1 MFRKKIAFTLARVKA
16 SDPNVTSMGQLS
28 TRRKNIT
35 MIGVLL
41 AMLLSALDQTI
52 VGTALPRIVRDLGGF
67 EHLSWVITAYLLAST
82 VTVPIYGKLSD
93 MYGRKWFFFSG
104 IIIFL
109 IGSILC
115 GLSGSMTQLIV
126 FRALQG
132 IGGGA
137 IMGNAFAIIGD
148 LFPPAQRGKWQGI
161 MGGVFGLASVIGPS
175 LGGFLT
181 DHASWR
187 YVFYVNIPLGL
198 LALAVIGFL
207 MPKVVP
213 HMEDKTIDYLGA
225 ILLTSSLVSI
235 LLGLIWGG
243 KQYAWGSL
251 TEVSL
256 FVFGLITL
264 VLFIMAE
271 RVARQPILPLDLF
284 KNRIFNVSV
293 ATIFISAMAMFGSI
307 VYIPLFAQLVIGTSA
322 TASGTILTPLMIG
335 LIGASIISGQVISR
349 TGKYRKLAIGG
360 FTLLTVG
367 LFWLSQITAAT
378 TQWGLALRMIV
389 AGAGLGTTFPI
400 FNIAVQNA
408 FDNSRIG
415 VVTAST
421 QLFRNIGQTV
431 GTAIFGSIFNNT
443 ITHKTAELSN
453 NAFIKSSPQFHPLD
467 GNKIQALLTP
477 SIQHSISAK
486 ISLLPAMQSEVIQSS
501 FNAAIASARSSFAST
516 VAFVFMIGAFIS
528 VVGFVLTFFLKE
540 IPLRKTDKMPTEDL
554 ANEMGQANAKDVI
567 APAH

>member
-1 MFRKKIAFTLARVKA
+1 MFKKKISAGLARAKA
-16 SDPNVTSMGQLS
+16 TETTATSLGELS
-28 TRRKNIT
+28 KNRKTIT

-67 EHLSWVITAYLLAST
+67 EHLSWVVTAYLLAST

-115 GLSGSMTQLIV
+115 GLSGSMTQLII

-148 LFPPAQRGKWQGI
+148 LFPPAERGKWQGI
-161 MGGVFGLASVIGPS
+161 MGGVFGLASVIGPA

-181 DHASWR
+181 DNASWR
-187 YVFYVNIPLGL
+187 WVFYVNIPLGL
-198 LALAVIGFL
+198 VALAFIGLL

-213 HMEDKTIDYLGA
+213 HLEDKTIDYLGA
-225 ILLTSSLVSI
+225 ILLTSSLVSL

-251 TEVSL
+251 TEICL
-256 FVFGLITL
+256 FVFGAITL
-264 VLFIMAE
+264 ALFLMAE
-271 RVARQPILPLDLF
+271 RVAKQPILPLDLF
-284 KNRIFNVSV
+284 KNRIFVVSV
-293 ATIFISAMAMFGSI
+293 ITIFISAMAMFGSI

-322 TASGTILTPLMIG
+322 TASGTILTPLMAG
-335 LIGASIISGQVISR
+335 LIIASIISGQVVSK
-349 TGKYRKLAIGG
+349 TGKYRSLAIGG
-360 FTLLTVG
+360 FGVLSIG
-367 LFWLSQITAAT
+367 LFWLSTVTAST
-378 TQWGLALRMIV
+378 TRIELALRMVI

-400 FNIAVQNA
+400 FNIAIQNA

-415 VVTAST
+415 VVTAAS

-431 GTAIFGSIFNNT
+431 GTAIFGSVFNNV
-443 ITHKTAELSN
+443 IAQKTASLSSN
-453 NAFIKSSPQFHPLD
+453 TFIKANPQFHPLD

-477 SIQHSISAK
+477 SVQHTITDKLTLIPGMQGQIIQHSFTLAVSGAK
-486 ISLLPAMQSEVIQSS
+486 DA
-501 FNAAIASARSSFAST
+501 FAST
-516 VAFVFMIGAFIS
+516 VAFVFLIGAVIS
-528 VVGFVLTFFLKE
+528 LIGFGLTFALKE
-540 IPLRKTDKMPTEDL
+540 IPLRRSDKKPGNELATEF
-554 ANEMGQANAKDVI
+554 GQGDDEQ
-567 APAH
+567 PAFAH